1 METSD
6 LLNHLAQFTG
16 SETFTRHPL
25 IPRVLMT
32 EGVVF
37 LADKAGAHWLTD
49 AIGSYLYH
57 DRIRGELFQVW
68 KLTVDCLA
76 HCGELTMTDG
86 NSSAPLISQTLDYT
100 DFPLAEIN
108 LWLVAEGEHWVLMLP
123 TEY

>member
-1 METSD
+1 MEASD
-6 LLNHLAQFTG
+6 LLNHLTQFTG
-16 SETFTRHPL
+16 SEAFTRHPL

-57 DRIRGELFQVW
+57 DRIRGEPFQAW
-68 KLTVDCLA
+68 KLTVNVLTRR
-76 HCGELTMTDG
+76 GELTMTDG

-108 LWLVAEGEHWVLMLP
+108 LWLVADGENWVLMLP
-123 TEY
+123 SEY